1 MFLIFWPD
9 LLTAQLYN
17 AFNIPIQ
24 ATNDPYPKLLSNYFF
39 SKILNSKI
47 LSLIRKPNMY
57 QVQSNNLQT
66 IEKRNL
72 DSIGGGHLI
81 KKSDNGEV
89 RGECKCLTGSN

>member
-1 MFLIFWPD
+1 
-9 LLTAQLYN
+9 
-17 AFNIPIQ
+17 
-24 ATNDPYPKLLSNYFF
+24 
-39 SKILNSKI
+39 
-47 LSLIRKPNMY
+47 MY